1 MNKVPLS
8 SLTAEGLAGY
18 CLEVTAWQLLRD
30 LSEVLLA
37 KPQSYRGLGCIAPE
51 RILVEDGRF
60 VFDAK
65 AVQEV
70 PGIFDAPEQTKDHE
84 SEAAVVWSLGA
95 TVFYLIMGCAVMNGR
110 GGRGQRDTS
119 KLPYMRSEMPELSEL
134 VQRSLSFSPAQ
145 RPTLAEVNSQARK
158 HYDECLR
165 AIKAGPK
172 LRNNTENDVASSSSA
187 DSSEALWPEAMIAPT
202 Y

>member
-1 MNKVPLS
+1 MNTIPLS

-30 LSEVLLA
+30 LSEELLA
-37 KPQSYRGLGCIAPE
+37 KPHSFRGLGCIAPE

-65 AVQEV
+65 AVQEA
-70 PGIFDAPEQTKDHE
+70 PGIFDAPEQTKDTD

-134 VQRSLSFSPAQ
+134 VQRSLSFSPTQ
-145 RPTLAEVNSQARK
+145 RPTLAEVNAQARK
-158 HYDECLR
+158 HYDDCLR

-172 LRNNTENDVASSSSA
+172 LRTTDNDAAASSAA
-187 DSSEALWPEAMIAPT
+187 DSSEALWPEPMIAPT
-202 Y
+202 L

>member
-1 MNKVPLS
+1 
-8 SLTAEGLAGY
+8 
-18 CLEVTAWQLLRD
+18 
-30 LSEVLLA
+30 
-37 KPQSYRGLGCIAPE
+37 
-51 RILVEDGRF
+51 
-60 VFDAK
+60 
-65 AVQEV
+65 
-70 PGIFDAPEQTKDHE
+70 
-84 SEAAVVWSLGA
+84 
-95 TVFYLIMGCAVMNGR
+95 MNGR

-158 HYDECLR
+158 HYDDCLR